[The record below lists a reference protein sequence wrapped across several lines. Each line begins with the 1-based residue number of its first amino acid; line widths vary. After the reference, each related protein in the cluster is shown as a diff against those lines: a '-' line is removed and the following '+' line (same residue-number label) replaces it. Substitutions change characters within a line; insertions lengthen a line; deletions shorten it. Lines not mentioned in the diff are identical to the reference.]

1 MSKAVNI
8 LEVLEKA
15 HQSYASVTGRNKK
28 ATIEEVADF
37 RITA

>member
-15 HQSYASVTGRNKK
+15 QQSPASVSIEINKLSL
-28 ATIEEVADF
+28 TLMVE
-37 RITA
+37 R